1 MILPLLLIG
10 CADSVAVDDSAKGEF
25 IIGGVISTQVVDPYS
40 YASRCPATGLVE
52 IVLRTAANEEMIVSM
67 PPLEPDALTAQ
78 TWFADSGFDFS
89 YVADPINPGDWLE
102 AAEGKLLLDLFEIP
116 GGRVAGLVDIWGSL
130 TSVEGELID
139 PDYHIRGSFDVP
151 RTDLCE

>member
-1 MILPLLLIG
+1 MIFSLFFIG
-10 CADSVAVDDSAKGEF
+10 CAEPVEVDDSAKGEF

-52 IVLRTAANEEMIVSM
+52 IVLRTAANEEMVVSM
-67 PPLEPDALTAQ
+67 PPLEPAALTAQ

-89 YVADPINPGDWLE
+89 YVADPISPGDWLE
-102 AAEGKLLLDLFEIP
+102 AAEGKLVLDLFEVP
-116 GGRVAGLVDIWGSL
+116 GGRVAGLVDIWGGL
-130 TSVEGELID
+130 TSIEGELIYS
-139 PDYHIRGSFDVP
+139 DYHIRGSFDVP